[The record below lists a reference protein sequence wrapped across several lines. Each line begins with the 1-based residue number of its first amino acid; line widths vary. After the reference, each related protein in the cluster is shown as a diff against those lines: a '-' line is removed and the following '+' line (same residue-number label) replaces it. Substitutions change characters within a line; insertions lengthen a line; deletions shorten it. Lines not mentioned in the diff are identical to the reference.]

1 MSIQFFTHDD
11 CLQHNPG
18 AGHPENPQRLA
29 RILNALGSSEINQS
43 LKFADAPLGSDAQI
57 LLAHEAHHLE
67 KIRATAPETGEAAL
81 DADTRMSPGSLNAAL
96 RAVGAACQGVDDL
109 MTDAAETVFC
119 ATRPPGHHAT
129 PAHAMGFCI
138 FNHVAIAALHAQ
150 AQYQLERIA
159 IVDFD
164 VHHGNGTQDIMSG
177 RDGIFYISTHQSPLY
192 PGTGFASEN
201 RNNNILNVPLQ
212 GGTGHDTYME
222 IFNAEVLPALVAWQ
236 PQLLLVSAGFDAHA
250 QDPLAGL
257 AFTDETYLWL
267 GTTLKSVAN
276 EHCDGK
282 LLSVLEGGYNLD
294 VLPGSVTA
302 YLKGNLEPG

>member
-1 MSIQFFTHDD
+1 MTIEFITHDD
-11 CLQHNPG
+11 CLQHSPG

-29 RILNALGSSEINQS
+29 RILNALGPSEVNQA
-43 LKFADAPLGSDAQI
+43 LQFVDAPLGTEAQI
-57 LLAHEAHHLE
+57 LLAHDQFHLDRIKE
-67 KIRATAPETGEAAL
+67 TAPEEGEAAL

-109 MTDAAETVFC
+109 MAGATETVFC

-129 PAHAMGFCI
+129 PGHAMGFCL

-150 AQYQLERIA
+150 SQYNLERVA

-164 VHHGNGTQDIMSG
+164 VHHGNGTQDIMTG

-192 PGTGFASEN
+192 PGTGFTSEN
-201 RNNNILNVPLQ
+201 LNNNILNIPLQ
-212 GGTGHDTYME
+212 GGTGHTTYMD
-222 IFNAEVLPALVAWQ
+222 IFNEEVLPALNAWR

-257 AFTDETYLWL
+257 AFTDETYQWL
-267 GTTLKSVAN
+267 GKTLKSVAN
-276 EHCDGK
+276 EHCGGK

-294 VLPGSVTA
+294 VLPGSVMA
-302 YLKGNLEPG
+302 YLKGNLEF